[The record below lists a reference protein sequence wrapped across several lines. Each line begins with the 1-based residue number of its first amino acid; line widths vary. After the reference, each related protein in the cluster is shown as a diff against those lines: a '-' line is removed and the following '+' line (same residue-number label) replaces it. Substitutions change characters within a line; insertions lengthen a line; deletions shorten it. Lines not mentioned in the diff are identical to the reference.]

1 MNRTGQSAAVGKFQ
15 IGIKQCIISVFR
27 QRLYRFT
34 GEYMFIFKP
43 KSTFIKMLVCINE
56 IKMDLWVIF
65 DVAKLAL
72 FLKPTEYFTLFNDKF

>member
-1 MNRTGQSAAVGKFQ
+1 
-15 IGIKQCIISVFR
+15 
-27 QRLYRFT
+27 
-34 GEYMFIFKP
+34 MFIFKP